1 MKRKLITLTTAAALA
16 IGAAVTMNAH
26 PPGENGG
33 HDKRGGHGG
42 HRKMMRMGI
51 GVEHL
56 TKELELTDA
65 QKTQVQP
72 IVDQA
77 KPQLKQIH
85 QEAMEKSKTV
95 METAAAQIRPMLTAE
110 QQKKFDAMRAA
121 HEKMREGMREMHEAK
136 QQ

>member
-1 MKRKLITLTTAAALA
+1 
-16 IGAAVTMNAH
+16 
-26 PPGENGG
+26 
-33 HDKRGGHGG
+33 
-42 HRKMMRMGI
+42 MRDL
-51 GVEHL
+51 VLHL
-56 TKELELTDA
+56 
-65 QKTQVQP
+65 VQP

-95 METAAAQIRPMLTAE
+95 MENAAAQIRPLLTAE

-136 QQ
+136 QD

>member
-16 IGAAVTMNAH
+16 LGTAVTLNAH
-26 PPGENGG
+26 PRGEHG
-33 HDKRGGHGG
+33 GGHGG
-42 HRKMMRMGI
+42 HRKMFRMGMAL
-51 GVEHL
+51 EHL

-77 KPQLKQIH
+77 KPQLRQIH
-85 QEAMEKSKTV
+85 QEAMEKSKAV
-95 METAAAQIRPMLTAE
+95 METTAAQIRPLLTAE

-121 HEKMREGMREMHEAK
+121 HQKMREGMREMHEAK
-136 QQ
+136 QR